1 MTISE
6 RTIYTRNSLVSGDD
20 LYFRYLGIYRCKYQ
34 ISCFMFKSSFLSL
47 PSRQPPRPLLFIAY
61 FFFLFLTFLH
71 LSSRWSRLLL
81 GREFDFKDT
90 HVLRVWDYLF
100 CSSTVKEAAFKN
112 DHDSNLESS
121 SECAENII
129 RDDDRDGIVADRKSK
144 ARSGPTYCPILVT
157 LRDFMLA
164 MLIHVSTT

>member
-1 MTISE
+1 MSDFIFYVLS
-6 RTIYTRNSLVSGDD
+6 
-20 LYFRYLGIYRCKYQ
+20 FR
-34 ISCFMFKSSFLSL
+34 FFSL
-47 PSRQPPRPLLFIAY
+47 PSRQPPRPLLSIAY
-61 FFFLFLTFLH
+61 FFFLSLTFLH

-129 RDDDRDGIVADRKSK
+129 RDDDRDGIVADRKIK